1 MPKVENSEVVRHVL
15 ETLVDISGRK
25 TTQIQAVST
34 LSELIKKLEGKYDFL
49 KHVEIKD
56 IILEK
61 QKKIIGTEGAV
72 LLSKG

>member
-34 LSELIKKLEGKYDFL
+34 LSELIKKLGKNMTF
-49 KHVEIKD
+49 
-56 IILEK
+56 
-61 QKKIIGTEGAV
+61 
-72 LLSKG
+72 